1 MLERILMRSSMPAT
15 GFFPGTFDVSHISE
29 KTSLTKTFYHWY
41 YQPHNNAN
49 SARWRSS
56 SERKKGKR

>member
-29 KTSLTKTFYHWY
+29 KTSLTKTFNH
-41 YQPHNNAN
+41 
-49 SARWRSS
+49 
-56 SERKKGKR
+56 